1 MSLGRLTVEASS
13 LAVIND
19 LVKQA
24 DLMSRMP
31 QEGAALRQIL
41 RLETPLPSALLSWFT
56 IAVIMW
62 LQAAHEGPLLA
73 CIVSDVCLRQHHILL
88 LFIIDVD
95 AICNSRELSARMEC
109 SWCGF

>member
-62 LQAAHEGPLLA
+62 LQAAHEGPPT
-73 CIVSDVCLRQHHILL
+73 CMHRQ
-88 LFIIDVD
+88 
-95 AICNSRELSARMEC
+95 
-109 SWCGF
+109 